1 MAIYAFGDKV
11 PNIHE
16 NAFVHPDAVIIG
28 DVTVGADSFIG
39 PCAVLRGDSNRIV
52 VGSQSSVQDGA
63 VVHCT
68 STLPTLIG
76 SKCTVGHNAHLEGCT
91 IQDGALVGSGSLVLH
106 EAVVETGALV
116 AAGAVVLGG
125 TVVPGGAL
133 AVGVPAKIKEGK
145 ADPETMAYSVKTYVE
160 NARRYPL
167 ELRRID

>member
-1 MAIYAFGDKV
+1 
-11 PNIHE
+11 
-16 NAFVHPDAVIIG
+16 
-28 DVTVGADSFIG
+28 
-39 PCAVLRGDSNRIV
+39 
-52 VGSQSSVQDGA
+52 
-63 VVHCT
+63 VHCT

-76 SKCTVGHNAHLEGCT
+76 SQCTVGHNAHLEGCT

-106 EAVVETGALV
+106 EAIVETGALV

-125 TVVPGGAL
+125 MVVPGGAL